1 MTYGPRPFGFLKMK
15 EMHKI
20 AINEMSKIGINI
32 ADPEQSVGTMS
43 GGQKQTLAIAR
54 AIYFG
59 AKVLI
64 LMNLRLRLVKNNKW
78 KF

>member
-1 MTYGPRPFGFLKMK
+1 MK

-54 AIYFG
+54 AILFPS
-59 AKVLI
+59 KSS
-64 LMNLRLRLVKNNKW
+64 NS
-78 KF
+78 